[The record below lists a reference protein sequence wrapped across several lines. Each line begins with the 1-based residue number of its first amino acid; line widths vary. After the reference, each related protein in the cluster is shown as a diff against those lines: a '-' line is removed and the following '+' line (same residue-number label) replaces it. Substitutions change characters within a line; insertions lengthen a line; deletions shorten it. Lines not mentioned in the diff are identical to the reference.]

1 MERREAPE
9 PSLAR
14 GPDDLL
20 IATVR
25 TATLSAAGKTA
36 IVEMCSSAHGVDFGE
51 LWDLLPPDSVHATA
65 SLGGELVGHAVIT
78 TRWLQPGGHPF
89 LRCAYVDAVATA
101 PAHQHRGIGSAV
113 MRRLAATADA
123 GGFEIGGLES
133 ELRGFYEPL
142 GWQRWRGQLAGLT
155 DAGLVPTPDQDGIFV
170 LRLAHTPT
178 IDIDAPLTIQADGRL
193 W

>member
-1 MERREAPE
+1 
-9 PSLAR
+9 
-14 GPDDLL
+14 
-20 IATVR
+20 
-25 TATLSAAGKTA
+25 
-36 IVEMCSSAHGVDFGE
+36 
-51 LWDLLPPDSVHATA
+51 
-65 SLGGELVGHAVIT
+65 
-78 TRWLQPGGHPF
+78 
-89 LRCAYVDAVATA
+89 
-101 PAHQHRGIGSAV
+101 